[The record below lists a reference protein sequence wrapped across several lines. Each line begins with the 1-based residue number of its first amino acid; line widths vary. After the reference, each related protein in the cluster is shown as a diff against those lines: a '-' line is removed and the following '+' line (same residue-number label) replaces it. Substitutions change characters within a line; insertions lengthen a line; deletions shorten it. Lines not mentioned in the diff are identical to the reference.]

1 MCVLDIDSG
10 ELNMPEDVPSLP
22 DRAEF
27 GVEVKSVLKR
37 WSIKLCHSF
46 FQIC

>member
-1 MCVLDIDSG
+1 MCVLNVDSG

-27 GVEVKSVLKR
+27 AREVASVLVRYLKGVF
-37 WSIKLCHSF
+37 SNLKD
-46 FQIC
+46 